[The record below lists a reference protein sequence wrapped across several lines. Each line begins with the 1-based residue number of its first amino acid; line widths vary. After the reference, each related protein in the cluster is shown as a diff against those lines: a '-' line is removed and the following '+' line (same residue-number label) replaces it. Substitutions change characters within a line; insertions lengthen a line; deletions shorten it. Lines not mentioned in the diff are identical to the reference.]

1 MIRSARARLVRGAA
15 AALLAGALGGACGN
29 STPMDKNFGTN
40 LGADFRA
47 PNVDAGSDTNVT
59 PEAGAAGAGGAAGT
73 GAAGNSGAAGDGG
86 AAGGAGGVTDA
97 GGVEAGG

>member
-1 MIRSARARLVRGAA
+1 MVRSARARLVRGAA
-15 AALLAGALGGACGN
+15 AVLLAGALAGACGN
-29 STPMDKNFGTN
+29 SAPVDKNFGTD

-47 PNVDAGSDTNVT
+47 PHIDAGSDTNVT
-59 PEAGAAGAGGAAGT
+59 PEGGAAGSGGAAGT

-86 AAGGAGGVTDA
+86 GAGGVTDA